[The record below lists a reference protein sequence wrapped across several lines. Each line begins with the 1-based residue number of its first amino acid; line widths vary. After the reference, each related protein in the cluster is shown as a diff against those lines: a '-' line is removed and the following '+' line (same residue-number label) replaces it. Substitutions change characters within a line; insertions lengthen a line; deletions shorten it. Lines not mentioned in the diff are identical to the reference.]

1 MILVISDR
9 YNTNKLL
16 KNILDSLE
24 IQIDEIEYNENC
36 LNEIEIFKDYKL
48 ILLNIQIT
56 NSDLIAIESIKKILN
71 VPIILLNSSPNDK
84 LTPYINIIDAF
95 VEKPFSINL
104 LISIINKFYK
114 KISISRSYDSL
125 KLIKDSRTI
134 LVNNIEV
141 VCSAKEREILF
152 YLEENKG
159 IIKSRDEILNNI
171 WGDKFKGD
179 TRVVDKQIAKLRKVL
194 GESGKYIKTIK
205 LAGYMFE
212 YKIK

>member
-24 IQIDEIEYNENC
+24 IQIDEIEYNEND

-56 NSDLIAIESIKKILN
+56 NSDLIAIESIKKKLN

-141 VCSAKEREILF
+141 FCSAKEREILF

-159 IIKSRDEILNNI
+159 IIKSRDEILSNI

-179 TRVVDKQIAKLRKVL
+179 TRVVDKQIAKLRKAL

>member
-24 IQIDEIEYNENC
+24 IQIDEIEYNENG

-56 NSDLIAIESIKKILN
+56 NSDLIAIESIKKKLN

-141 VCSAKEREILF
+141 FCSAKEREILF

-159 IIKSRDEILNNI
+159 IIKSRDEILSNI

-179 TRVVDKQIAKLRKVL
+179 TRVVDKQIAKLRKAL
-194 GESGKYIKTIK
+194 GKSGKYIKTIK

>member
-56 NSDLIAIESIKKILN
+56 NSDLIAIESIKKKLN

-141 VCSAKEREILF
+141 FCSAKEREILF

-159 IIKSRDEILNNI
+159 IIKSRDEILSNI

-179 TRVVDKQIAKLRKVL
+179 TRVVDKQIAKLRKAL

>member
-24 IQIDEIEYNENC
+24 IQIDEIEYNENG